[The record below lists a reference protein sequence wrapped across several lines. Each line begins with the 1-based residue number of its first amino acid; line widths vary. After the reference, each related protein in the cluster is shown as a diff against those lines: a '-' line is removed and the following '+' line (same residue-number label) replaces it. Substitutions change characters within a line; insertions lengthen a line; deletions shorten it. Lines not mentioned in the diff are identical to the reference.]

1 MMKVKQNRKGKRK
14 NGFYKDTGGFS
25 TTFDIF
31 LFLIMISISA
41 MILLPSITGNTQIKS
56 ALESKSQEN
65 SGDTLLTL
73 LNGKVYEFEYIVAG
87 DQLDAVAGPLNNSP
101 VFTTGKK
108 IIAGKEL
115 RHKTFSD
122 IAAENAAVQWVIYY
136 NGTRTQLNF
145 MMTNYSNSS
154 KSIMKNY
161 LDEQIGDRYG
171 YNFTVLWRPFTGVP
185 IGGDLDIGEPV
196 PDNAYVESAY
206 ITMPYHIVI
215 SRKQVEDIIEN
226 NFNNSRF
233 GNFSFTLEELKNN
246 ESARNVIEMEIS
258 NKINNIINDTVDD
271 SVDLIVDQKLGPVL
285 DESRNKMIE
294 DVNGLLLD
302 SETSFNQEINDGIN
316 NTLNNVSA
324 DLSGTMA
331 DKLKDYLKVAA
342 KEEIQA
348 ATGEEIRSFST
359 ELADMYVNN
368 AITIVEAKD
377 RIIIEV
383 FSRININRA
392 QATLSLWEKRK

>member
-1 MMKVKQNRKGKRK
+1 LFCFNKYLSVFIK
-14 NGFYKDTGGFS
+14 
-25 TTFDIF
+25 FD
-31 LFLIMISISA
+31 
-41 MILLPSITGNTQIKS
+41 
-56 ALESKSQEN
+56 
-65 SGDTLLTL
+65 
-73 LNGKVYEFEYIVAG
+73 
-87 DQLDAVAGPLNNSP
+87 
-101 VFTTGKK
+101 
-108 IIAGKEL
+108 
-115 RHKTFSD
+115 
-122 IAAENAAVQWVIYY
+122 
-136 NGTRTQLNF
+136 
-145 MMTNYSNSS
+145 
-154 KSIMKNY
+154 
-161 LDEQIGDRYG
+161 

-196 PDNAYVESAY
+196 PDNAYVESVY

-233 GNFSFTLEELKNN
+233 GNFSSTLEELKSN
-246 ESARNVIEMEIS
+246 ESARDVIEVEIS
-258 NKINNIINDTVDD
+258 SKINNIINDTVDD

-302 SETSFNQEINDGIN
+302 SEIPLNQEINYEIN
-316 NTLNNVSA
+316 NTLDNVSA
-324 DLSGTMA
+324 NLSGTMA
-331 DKLKDYLKVAA
+331 DKLKDYLKAGA

-348 ATGEEIRSFST
+348 ASDEKIRSFST

-368 AITIVEAKD
+368 AITIEQAKD
-377 RIIIEV
+377 RVIIEV